1 MPSRVPAGQSQAGT
15 MSLLQSKLCLLLL
28 QPQERQ
34 GDTGR
39 RSSVCSTGCC
49 SGPRTEVVG
58 TVWLPQHCQLDFSR
72 HGTACLLKA
81 TGLFWI

>member
-1 MPSRVPAGQSQAGT
+1 MPSSVPAGQSQAGT

-34 GDTGR
+34 GDAGR

-49 SGPRTEVVG
+49 FRAQDRGCGDS
-58 TVWLPQHCQLDFSR
+58 LPPPTLSAGLQQAWD
-72 HGTACLLKA
+72 CLPS
-81 TGLFWI
+81 